1 MSSVESQQDKYF
13 NKMTLLSGMVGS
25 GKTYAIREIVK
36 KKIATNKTYI
46 IQHTND
52 FGSLCEELKGNLI
65 VVNNVVE
72 INMFGFYPASYTSGD
87 YYSYLFDCH
96 CKELFVFLKL
106 LLERDM
112 GNVEKVQLMSAI
124 LEMYESV
131 GITKGRFNPNYEYA
145 PNHLCFS
152 TFCEVLKEH
161 SDNLY
166 KEFKVYSPLMVEDKN
181 ISNYFGKKNRGL
193 DLKNNLNLIYTNGM
207 YSLAVLY
214 SYVVAIKRKM
224 RIEPE
229 PTLLVVDEGF
239 LFLKDEHLLETLILN
254 SGASSVQT
262 ELLISIQSLTDLSE
276 NLNEILSAASK
287 VILFRQ
293 GKNETPILESNLKLP
308 KNIVRQTH
316 SLLTGEAMVIE
327 NKHMYPIKYS

>member
-1 MSSVESQQDKYF
+1 MSSVKNQEDRYF

-36 KKIATNKTYI
+36 KKIPTNKTYI

-52 FGSLCEELKGNLI
+52 FGSLCEEHKGNLI
-65 VVNNVVE
+65 VVNNLIE
-72 INMFGFYPASYTSGD
+72 INMFDFYPSHFMSGE
-87 YYSYLFDCH
+87 YYAYLFNCH

-106 LLERDM
+106 LLERDI
-112 GNVEKVQLMSAI
+112 GDVEKVQLMRAI

-131 GITKGRFNPNYEYA
+131 GITRERFKPSYKFA
-145 PNHLCFS
+145 SMHLCFS
-152 TFCEVLKEH
+152 TFCGVLEEH
-161 SDNLY
+161 SGNLY
-166 KEFKVYSPLMVEDKN
+166 EEFKAYSHLFIEDKN
-181 ISNYFGKKNRGL
+181 LSNYFEKKNRDL

-207 YSLAVLY
+207 YSLAALY

-239 LFLKDEHLLETLILN
+239 LFLRDEHLLETLILN
-254 SGASSVQT
+254 SGASSDQT

-276 NLNEILSAASK
+276 NLNEILNAANK
-287 VILFRQ
+287 VILFKQ
-293 GKNETPILESNLKLP
+293 DKNDIPILEEILKIH
-308 KNIVRQTH
+308 KSIVSQTQL
-316 SLLTGEAMVIE
+316 LLTGEAVIIE
-327 NKHMYPIKYS
+327 NNHLYPIKYS